1 MNGFVFGEVV
11 GLDLGQVTRFMIG
24 MAHSH
29 GNDLFIAKRYQVE
42 ERDSHPSVTGK
53 CIDKMDWYSGYR

>member
-1 MNGFVFGEVV
+1 M
-11 GLDLGQVTRFMIG
+11 DLGQLTRSMIG

-42 ERDSHPSVTGK
+42 ERDSHPSVTG
-53 CIDKMDWYSGYR
+53 IWIGKMDW